1 MNGMLRQ
8 LLGSGKVPAWM
19 LLAAVFAF
27 AAALAGIG
35 LLALSGWLITA
46 AALSGAGLIA
56 TVEIFAPGAGI
67 RAAALGRTV
76 GRYLDRLIG
85 HEATFRQLAE
95 LRVHAFRRLLGRP
108 VAQLERVARGD
119 TMNRLTRD
127 IDVLD
132 HFIPSL
138 VLPTGAAI
146 AVTIA
151 GIAGLS
157 WLDATLGWIVASTFL
172 LSGSGILLIGS
183 RLARRPGRRLARAT
197 PAMRSA
203 LTEWLEALAV
213 LLSIGRSAERAEAV
227 MVRVDAQLQSQ
238 WAQRRVE
245 AAMQAGLAAV
255 GYFGFWLVLVLALGL
270 ADAGQLSAALAA
282 AAALVA
288 LGLVDV
294 WQGLAQSWS
303 FLETCRQ
310 ASIRVGEV
318 TSSDPERAER
328 SVHSVP
334 DCSLSFEATGF
345 RYPRSLEPVLRDIDL
360 RVEPG
365 ERVLIHG
372 PSGVGKTT
380 LGKIA
385 AGILHPTEG
394 NACLGGVAMH
404 RLTRDT
410 LRSRVGYLSQDA
422 VLFEDSVRANLTL
435 DGSRPDSARLKAIL
449 EALSLNELIE
459 SLPDGLDSWIGNHG
473 NPVSGGEARRLAMA
487 RTLLPGFPVLIL
499 DEPTAGVDPS
509 TAASMAEAL
518 DHLLAGISVVVFSH
532 DRGMLPK
539 FDRELELS
547 GWGLRAR

>member
-1 MNGMLRQ
+1 MNGMFRQ
-8 LLGSGKVPAWM
+8 LLGSGRVRAWT

-85 HEATFRQLAE
+85 HQATFHQLAE
-95 LRVHAFRRLLGRP
+95 LRVSAFGRLLSRP
-108 VAQLERVARGD
+108 VAVLETIARGD

-138 VLPTGAAI
+138 VLPTGAAV
-146 AVTIA
+146 AVTVA
-151 GIAGLS
+151 AAAGLA
-157 WLDATLGWIVASTFL
+157 WLDASLGWVVFSAFL
-172 LSGSGILLIGS
+172 IAGSGVLLIGS
-183 RLARRPGRRLARAT
+183 RVARGPGSRLAQAT

-203 LTEWLEALAV
+203 LTEWMEALAV
-213 LLSIGRSAERAEAV
+213 LISIGRSEERAEAV
-227 MVRVDAQLQSQ
+227 MQRVDAQLQSQ
-238 WAQRRVE
+238 WAQRRIE
-245 AAMQAGLAAV
+245 AAMQAGLAAI
-255 GYFGFWLVLVLALGL
+255 GYFGFWLVLVLAFGL
-270 ADAGQLSAALAA
+270 ADSGELSAAMAA
-282 AAALVA
+282 GSALVA

-318 TSSDPERAER
+318 TAVDDVGDAR
-328 SVHSVP
+328 SIDSVP
-334 DCSLSFEATGF
+334 DCSISVDAVGF
-345 RYPRSLEPVLRDIDL
+345 RYPLSLEPVLQDIDL
-360 RVEPG
+360 RVDPG
-365 ERVLIHG
+365 ERLLVRG

-380 LGKIA
+380 LGKIV
-385 AGILHPTEG
+385 AGILKPTQG
-394 NACLGGVAMH
+394 SVRLGGVPMH
-404 RLTRDT
+404 QLTREA

-435 DGSRPDSARLKAIL
+435 GGPDPDPARLDAIRKAL
-449 EALSLNELIE
+449 GLSELIN
-459 SLPDGLDSWIGNHG
+459 SLPDGLESWIGNHG
-473 NPVSGGEARRLAMA
+473 NPVSGGEGRRLALA
-487 RTLLPGFPVLIL
+487 RVLLPGFPILVL
-499 DEPTAGVDPS
+499 DEPTAGVDS
-509 TAASMAEAL
+509 ETASSMAGAL
-518 DHLLAGISVVVFSH
+518 DSLLAGVTVIVLSH

-539 FDRELELS
+539 FDRELDLTS
-547 GWGLRAR
+547 RGLG

>member
-1 MNGMLRQ
+1 MNGMFRQ
-8 LLGSGKVPAWM
+8 LLGSGRVRAWT

-85 HEATFRQLAE
+85 HQATFHQLAE
-95 LRVHAFRRLLGRP
+95 LRVSAFGRLLSRP
-108 VAQLERVARGD
+108 VAVLETIARGD

-138 VLPTGAAI
+138 VLPTGAAV
-146 AVTIA
+146 AVTVA
-151 GIAGLS
+151 AAAGLA
-157 WLDATLGWIVASTFL
+157 WLDASLGWVVFSAFL
-172 LSGSGILLIGS
+172 IAGSGVLLIGS
-183 RLARRPGRRLARAT
+183 RVARGPGSRLAQAT

-203 LTEWLEALAV
+203 LTEWMEALAV
-213 LLSIGRSAERAEAV
+213 LISIGRSEERAEAV
-227 MVRVDAQLQSQ
+227 MQRVDAQLQSQ
-238 WAQRRVE
+238 WAQRRIE
-245 AAMQAGLAAV
+245 AAMQAGLAAI
-255 GYFGFWLVLVLALGL
+255 GYFGFWLVLVLAFGL
-270 ADAGQLSAALAA
+270 ADSGELSAAMAA
-282 AAALVA
+282 GSALVA

-318 TSSDPERAER
+318 TAVDDVADAR
-328 SVHSVP
+328 SIDSVP
-334 DCSLSFEATGF
+334 DCSISVDAVGF
-345 RYPRSLEPVLRDIDL
+345 RYPLSLEPVLQDIDL
-360 RVEPG
+360 RVDPG
-365 ERVLIHG
+365 ERLLVRG

-380 LGKIA
+380 LGKIV
-385 AGILHPTEG
+385 AGILKPTQG
-394 NACLGGVAMH
+394 SVRLGGVPMH
-404 RLTRDT
+404 QLTREA

-435 DGSRPDSARLKAIL
+435 GGPDPDPARLDAIL
-449 EALSLNELIE
+449 KALGLSELIN
-459 SLPDGLDSWIGNHG
+459 SLPDGLESWIGNHG
-473 NPVSGGEARRLAMA
+473 NPVSGGEGRRLALA
-487 RTLLPGFPVLIL
+487 RVLLPGFPILVL
-499 DEPTAGVDPS
+499 DEPTAGVDS
-509 TAASMAEAL
+509 ETASSMAGAL
-518 DHLLAGISVVVFSH
+518 DSLLAGVTVIVLSH

-539 FDRELELS
+539 FDRELDLTS
-547 GWGLRAR
+547 RGLG

>member
-1 MNGMLRQ
+1 MNGMFRQ
-8 LLGSGKVPAWM
+8 LLGSGRVRAWT

-85 HEATFRQLAE
+85 HQATFHQLAE
-95 LRVHAFRRLLGRP
+95 LRVSAFGRLLSRP
-108 VAQLERVARGD
+108 VAVLETIARGD

-138 VLPTGAAI
+138 VLPTGAAV
-146 AVTIA
+146 AVTVA
-151 GIAGLS
+151 AAAGLA
-157 WLDATLGWIVASTFL
+157 WLDASLGWVVFSAFL
-172 LSGSGILLIGS
+172 IAGSGVLLIGS
-183 RLARRPGRRLARAT
+183 RVARGPGSRLAQAT

-203 LTEWLEALAV
+203 LTEWMEALAV
-213 LLSIGRSAERAEAV
+213 LISIGRSEERAEAV
-227 MVRVDAQLQSQ
+227 MQRVDAQLQSQ
-238 WAQRRVE
+238 WAQRRIE
-245 AAMQAGLAAV
+245 AAMQAGLAAI
-255 GYFGFWLVLVLALGL
+255 GYFGFWLVLVLAFGL
-270 ADAGQLSAALAA
+270 ADSGELSAAMAA
-282 AAALVA
+282 GSALVA

-318 TSSDPERAER
+318 TAVDDVADAR
-328 SVHSVP
+328 SIDSVP
-334 DCSLSFEATGF
+334 DCSISVDAVGF
-345 RYPRSLEPVLRDIDL
+345 RYPLSLEPVLQDIDL
-360 RVEPG
+360 RVDPG
-365 ERVLIHG
+365 ERLLVRG

-380 LGKIA
+380 LGKIV
-385 AGILHPTEG
+385 AGILKPTQG
-394 NACLGGVAMH
+394 SVRLGGVPMH
-404 RLTRDT
+404 QLTREA

-435 DGSRPDSARLKAIL
+435 GGPDPDPARLDAIL
-449 EALSLNELIE
+449 KALGLSELIN
-459 SLPDGLDSWIGNHG
+459 SLPDGLESWIGNHG
-473 NPVSGGEARRLAMA
+473 NPVSGGEGRRLALA
-487 RTLLPGFPVLIL
+487 RVLLPGFPILVL
-499 DEPTAGVDPS
+499 DEPTAGVDS
-509 TAASMAEAL
+509 ETASSMAGAL
-518 DHLLAGISVVVFSH
+518 DSLLAGVTVIVLSH

-539 FDRELELS
+539 FDREMDLTS
-547 GWGLRAR
+547 RGLG